1 MHTIVLVILLEKD
14 FIKEM
19 KVIDRKDVN
28 RYNELMKNI
37 DKVKENL
44 ERDYNNMQFVEDENL
59 VDYYTYRIKS
69 EEAKYDYLIKQA
81 KKVETGMY
89 L

>member
-1 MHTIVLVILLEKD
+1 MKKD

-19 KVIDRKDVN
+19 KIMDRGKVDT
-28 RYNELMKNI
+28 YKELMNNI
-37 DKVKENL
+37 EKVKVNL
-44 ERDYNNMQFVEDENL
+44 EIDYNNMQFAEDRNL
-59 VDYYTYRIKS
+59 VDYYTYKIKA
-69 EEAKYDYLIKQA
+69 EEAKYDFLLKEA

>member
-1 MHTIVLVILLEKD
+1 MHKIVAVICLEKD

-19 KVIDRKDVN
+19 KVMDRKNVN
-28 RYNELMKNI
+28 TYKELMNHI
-37 DKVKENL
+37 EKVKKNL
-44 ERDYNNMQFVEDENL
+44 ERDYNNMQFIEDSNL
-59 VDYYTYRIKS
+59 VDYYTYRIKA
-69 EEAKYDYLIKQA
+69 EQAQYDYLIQEA

>member
-1 MHTIVLVILLEKD
+1 MKKD

-19 KVIDRKDVN
+19 KVMDRRKVDT
-28 RYNELMKNI
+28 YKELMNNI
-37 DKVKENL
+37 EKVKTNL
-44 ERDYNNMQFVEDENL
+44 KIDYNNMQFAEDRNL
-59 VDYYTYRIKS
+59 VDYYTYKIKA
-69 EEAKYDYLIKQA
+69 EEAKYDFLLKEA

>member
-1 MHTIVLVILLEKD
+1 MIYLEKD

-19 KVIDRKDVN
+19 KVIDRTQVDTYK
-28 RYNELMKNI
+28 ELMGNI
-37 DKVKENL
+37 EKIKKNL
-44 ERDYNNMQFVEDENL
+44 ETDYKNLQFIEDRNL
-59 VDYYTYRIKS
+59 VDYYTYKIKA
-69 EEAKYDYLIKQA
+69 EEAQYDYLIKEA